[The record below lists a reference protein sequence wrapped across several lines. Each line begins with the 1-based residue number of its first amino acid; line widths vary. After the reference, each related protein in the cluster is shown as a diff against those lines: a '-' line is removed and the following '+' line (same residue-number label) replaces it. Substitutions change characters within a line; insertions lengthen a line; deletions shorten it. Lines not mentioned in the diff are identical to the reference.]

1 MYYHLMV
8 QSKCIK
14 KSIRCKLE
22 SFLLLTFSSTGF
34 QPNIPFSSLP
44 GQADFIKFSG
54 NSQTTLFARQV
65 LKASNQTG
73 PRWLLLLPFRASTSC
88 WPRCRCL
95 RERAAITETWNWH
108 LIRRVERQG
117 ARDQGQPQCHGA
129 GLHHGLSVFAL
140 NWWKRSKKCQVPSRF
155 KMYTNCLKFVVEILV
170 KSVKI

>member
-8 QSKCIK
+8 QSKCIT

-44 GQADFIKFSG
+44 GQADRIKFSG
-54 NSQTTLFARQV
+54 HSQTTLFVRQV
-65 LKASNQTG
+65 VQASNQTC
-73 PRWLLLLPFRASTSC
+73 PRWLLLPFWASMSC

-95 RERAAITETWNWH
+95 RKRAAITETWNWH
-108 LIRRVERQG
+108 LLRRVEWQG
-117 ARDQGQPQCHGA
+117 ARDQGQPQCHGV
-129 GLHHGLSVFAL
+129 GLHHGLSMFAL
-140 NWWKRSKKCQVPSRF
+140 NWWIRSKKCQVPSRF

>member
-1 MYYHLMV
+1 M
-8 QSKCIK
+8 QSKCVT

-22 SFLLLTFSSTGF
+22 SFLLLTFSSTSF
-34 QPNIPFSSLP
+34 QPNRPFSSLP
-44 GQADFIKFSG
+44 DQADFIKFLG

-65 LKASNQTG
+65 VHASNQTG
-73 PRWLLLLPFRASTSC
+73 PRWLILLPFRASTSC

-95 RERAAITETWNWH
+95 RERAAITETWNCH
-108 LIRRVERQG
+108 VLRRVERQC

-140 NWWKRSKKCQVPSRF
+140 NWLTRSKKCQVPSRF